1 MNINLF
7 LKAQEADNCK
17 IKVKQFSIWKGI
29 LSVFKIAFPYSI
41 LGGGGG
47 TVSLNGR
54 RDQRNNLLPQ
64 AFLLGTDP
72 FMICDSWPNCPERP
86 HLLISLHWEL
96 SFNMNFEGDA
106 HIQAIAFHPWPLK
119 SMPFSRMKY
128 IHSIPTAS
136 KVLTSS
142 SINFKSK
149 SVIQIPS
156 KSDDT
161 QSMIHPNANSSPSIS
176 LSTQVRHVLPKHRQ
190 SIDIPIPKSNS
201 KQVPG
206 KSKTQECKH
215 CISRL
220 KNAL

>member
-72 FMICDSWPNCPERP
+72 FMICDSWPNCPWKAP
-86 HLLISLHWEL
+86 
-96 SFNMNFEGDA
+96 
-106 HIQAIAFHPWPLK
+106 PLNIFALGTK
-119 SMPFSRMKY
+119 FQHEFWRRCTHSS
-128 IHSIPTAS
+128 HSIPSLAS
-136 KVLTSS
+136 KINALLT
-142 SINFKSK
+142 NE
-149 SVIQIPS
+149 
-156 KSDDT
+156 
-161 QSMIHPNANSSPSIS
+161 IHPFHPNSLQS
-176 LSTQVRHVLPKHRQ
+176 LNFFQYQL
-190 SIDIPIPKSNS
+190 
-201 KQVPG
+201 
-206 KSKTQECKH
+206 
-215 CISRL
+215 
-220 KNAL
+220 